1 MNQISAAA
9 RSQQGFKPLSYSAI
23 GRILIVTPM
32 VVLLWL
38 AIYWAV
44 LLP

>member
-1 MNQISAAA
+1 MNPLSSVSL
-9 RSQQGFKPLSYSAI
+9 SQRGIKPLSYSAF
-23 GRILIVTPM
+23 GRIALALPVLA
-32 VVLLWL
+32 LLWL